1 MPPSEDV
8 PAAAVCV
15 SGVAVVRQGRPL
27 LEDVGWRVT
36 RGERWVVIGPNGCGK
51 TTLLQVVGARLWP
64 TRGVVDILGERLG
77 RVDMR
82 ALRSRIALVSAS
94 VVRQLRPELTAR
106 EVVVTGKTGS
116 LVPWWDRFDDEDWA
130 QADRLLDDAGVG
142 GARGIGDRPF
152 HVLSEGERQHVLLS
166 RALMGSPEL
175 VLMDEPAAGLD
186 LGARERL
193 VVRLARLMGDPE
205 VPPLVLVTHHL
216 EEIPPGATHC
226 LLMRAGRI
234 VAAGPIAEVL
244 DDAKV
249 SASFG
254 VSVQVGCEDG
264 RWWSRAETF

>member
-1 MPPSEDV
+1 VPPSEDV
-8 PAAAVCV
+8 PAAALCV
-15 SGVAVVRQGRPL
+15 SGVAVVREGRPL

-64 TRGVVDILGERLG
+64 TRGVMDILGERLG

-82 ALRSRIALVSAS
+82 ALRARIAFVSAS

-130 QADRLLDDAGVG
+130 RADRLLDDAGVG

-166 RALMGSPEL
+166 RALMGNPEL

-186 LGARERL
+186 LGAREDLLDRL
-193 VVRLARLMGDPE
+193 SVLAADPAA
-205 VPPLVLVTHHL
+205 PTTVLVTHHV
-216 EEIPPGATHC
+216 EEIPGGFTHALLLSRGQRVASGPIEDVLTDLALSATFG
-226 LLMRAGRI
+226 LPLAIEGRAGRY
-234 VAAGPIAEVL
+234 
-244 DDAKV
+244 
-249 SASFG
+249 SA
-254 VSVQVGCEDG
+254 
-264 RWWSRAETF
+264 RISR